1 MANQIML
8 ITPSLFE
15 SRTISSALSYNG
27 YAVVSETTEMSRAM
41 QKMNSIKFDAL
52 VIELQGRKELEFA
65 RNARGINCQM
75 GIIFISPIHDLRL
88 FDLTFEELPPGSQI
102 IYKPNIANFE
112 IIIESIIE
120 SRKSDAATRW
130 INLPDIDKT
139 EKLTDL
145 QVETLRM
152 VVSGFTN
159 KEISKQEFVS
169 EKAVE
174 QRIGRLANVLGITF
188 SNGQNLR
195 VKLTAQFVNWTNGRK

>member
-52 VIELQGRKELEFA
+52 VIELQSRKDLEFA